1 MTSQVSLLLHTMLAS
16 KRLLPS
22 PYVCT
27 SCTRRI
33 TTRNVRATRD
43 GAALQPLRSY
53 NSSTA
58 IAPASLRTIWKP
70 ATTLPLVQRHAYSIA
85 VPPRKGLR
93 IAIIGSGPA
102 GFYTAHRLLQKV
114 SDAAIDM
121 YEQLPVPYGL
131 VRFGVAPDHPEVKNC
146 QDTFEEV
153 AQSPRFNYI
162 GNVRVGHDIEL
173 TKLKPHYDAML
184 FSYGADEDRRL
195 GIPGEDLEG
204 VLSARAFVGWYNG
217 LPQFQGLKPDL
228 LSGEHAV
235 VVGQGN
241 VALDVAR
248 ILLAPLDH
256 LRKTDIT
263 EQAIQALSESKVK
276 HVKVVG
282 RRGPLQV
289 AFTVKEAREL
299 MKIPSVAF
307 HGIDRSFYPD
317 DIKKLPRVQR
327 RTAEVLLKGST
338 ATPDDVERSW
348 ALDFLRAPSSMN
360 AEQGSNHLS
369 SVTFKKQ
376 HFVPGADP
384 LEPSARVQPTEEDV
398 TVPASLAFRSVGYK
412 STAIPGLSDLGV
424 PFDSKLGIIP
434 NDIHGRVITPDAG
447 PGSLTAGHV
456 AGLYCAGWV
465 KRGPTGVIASTMQDA
480 FTSADVIAQD
490 WENEVPFLNDVSGD
504 NRSTHLG
511 WDGVKSEVEARG
523 VRSLSWA
530 DWKRIDAAERARG
543 QTKGKEREKFAS
555 VEEMLKAL
563 DA

>member
-1 MTSQVSLLLHTMLAS
+1 MWGAGD
-16 KRLLPS
+16 
-22 PYVCT
+22 
-27 SCTRRI
+27 I
-33 TTRNVRATRD
+33 RALVECMSRD
-43 GAALQPLRSY
+43 GIVQPRGY
-53 NSSTA
+53 R
-58 IAPASLRTIWKP
+58 SLRPLKATSNP
-70 ATTLPLVQRHAYSIA
+70 ATKFLSTQRNAYSTA

-102 GFYTAHRLLQKV
+102 GFYTAHRLLHKV
-114 SDAAIDM
+114 QDAVIDM

-173 TKLKPHYDAML
+173 ARMKPHYDAML

-195 GIPGEDLEG
+195 GIPGEDLKG
-204 VLSARAFVGWYNG
+204 IFSARAFVGWYNG
-217 LPQFQGLKPDL
+217 LPQFQNLQPDL
-228 LSGEHAV
+228 QSGEHAV

-263 EQAIQALSESKVK
+263 EQAIQTLSESKIK
-276 HVKVVG
+276 HIRVVG

-307 HGIDRSFYPD
+307 HPIDRSFYPAE
-317 DIKKLPRVQR
+317 IKKLPRVQK

-338 ATPDDVERSW
+338 ATPEEVDRSW
-348 ALDFLRAPSSMN
+348 TLDFLRAPASMN
-360 AEQGSNHLS
+360 ADEGSSHLS
-369 SVTFKKQ
+369 SMTFRKQ
-376 HFVPGADP
+376 QFLPDADP
-384 LEPSARVQPTEEDV
+384 IDPSARVQATEEEI

-412 STAIPGLSDLGV
+412 STAIPGLSDLSV

-434 NDIHGRVITPDAG
+434 NDIHGRVVSPDLG
-447 PGSLTAGHV
+447 PGNLTAGHLP
-456 AGLYCAGWV
+456 GLYCAGWV

-490 WENEVPFLNDVSGD
+490 WENDAKFLNDAQGED
-504 NRSTHLG
+504 KSTHLG
-511 WDGVKSEVEARG
+511 WDGVKPEVEAKG
-523 VRSLSWA
+523 VRPLNWA
-530 DWKRIDAAERARG
+530 DWKRIDEAERARG
-543 QTKGKEREKFAS
+543 KAKGKEREKFAS
-555 VEEMLKAL
+555 VAEMLKAL

>member
-1 MTSQVSLLLHTMLAS
+1 MISS

-22 PYVCT
+22 PYVCA

-33 TTRNVRATRD
+33 VAPTTRAT
-43 GAALQPLRSY
+43 GENGVAQLRSY
-53 NSSTA
+53 SSIRARPTRSLSNTLESRRTLPPHHCNAYSTA
-58 IAPASLRTIWKP
+58 
-70 ATTLPLVQRHAYSIA
+70 LPS
-85 VPPRKGLR
+85 RKGLR
-93 IAIIGSGPA
+93 LAIIGSGPA

-114 SDAAIDM
+114 QDAVIDM

-153 AQSPRFNYI
+153 ARSPRFNYI

-173 TKLKPHYDAML
+173 AKLKPHYDAML

-204 VLSARAFVGWYNG
+204 VFSARAFVGWYNG
-217 LPQFQGLKPDL
+217 LPQFQNLKPDL
-228 LSGEHAV
+228 QSGEHAV

-256 LRKTDIT
+256 LSKTDIT
-263 EQAIQALSESKVK
+263 EQAIQTLSESKIK
-276 HVKVVG
+276 HVRVVG

-307 HGIDRSFYPD
+307 HGIDRSFYPSE
-317 DIKKLPRVQR
+317 IKKLPRVQKR
-327 RTAEVLLKGST
+327 IAEVLFKGST
-338 ATPDDVERSW
+338 ATPDEVDRSW

-360 AEQGSNHLS
+360 PEEGSNHLS
-369 SVTFKKQ
+369 SMTFRKQ
-376 HFVPGADP
+376 EFVPGADP
-384 LEPSARVQPTEEDV
+384 LDSSARVQPIQDEV

-412 STAIPGLSDLGV
+412 STSLPGLSDLGV

-434 NDIHGRVITPDAG
+434 NDVHGRVISPDAG

-480 FTSADVIAQD
+480 FTSADVLAHD
-490 WENEVPFLNDVSGD
+490 WENNVPFLNNAHGD
-504 NRSTHLG
+504 NEGTQLG
-511 WDGVKSEVEARG
+511 WDGVKAEVEARG
-523 VRSLSWA
+523 VRPLSWA
-530 DWKRIDAAERARG
+530 DWKRIDEAERSRG
-543 QTKGKEREKFAS
+543 QKKGKEREKFSS
-555 VEEMLKAL
+555 VAEMLEAL

>member
-1 MTSQVSLLLHTMLAS
+1 MMYTKRMLP
-16 KRLLPS
+16 LPF
-22 PYVCT
+22 VCV
-27 SCTRRI
+27 SCTRR
-33 TTRNVRATRD
+33 
-43 GAALQPLRSY
+43 LR
-53 NSSTA
+53 
-58 IAPASLRTIWKP
+58 
-70 ATTLPLVQRHAYSIA
+70 V
-85 VPPRKGLR
+85 
-93 IAIIGSGPA
+93 AIIGSGPA

-114 SDAAIDM
+114 QDAVIDM

-173 TKLKPHYDAML
+173 AKLKPHYDAML

-195 GIPGEDLEG
+195 GVSGEDLDG
-204 VLSARAFVGWYNG
+204 VFSARAFVGWYNG
-217 LPQFQGLKPDL
+217 LPQFQNLKPGL
-228 LSGEHAV
+228 QSGEHAV

-263 EQAIQALSESKVK
+263 EQAIQTLSESKIK
-276 HVKVVG
+276 HVRVVG

-307 HGIDRSFYPD
+307 HDIDRSFYPPE
-317 DIKKLPRVQR
+317 IKKLPRVQK
-327 RTAEVLLKGST
+327 RTAEVLLKGSI
-338 ATPDDVERSW
+338 ATPDEVDRSW
-348 ALDFLRAPSSMN
+348 ALDFLRAPVSMN
-360 AEQGSNHLS
+360 AGEGLTHIS
-369 SVTFKKQ
+369 SMTFRKQ
-376 HFVPGADP
+376 QFVPGADP
-384 LEPSARVQPTEEDV
+384 LDPSARVQPTEDDV
-398 TVPASLAFRSVGYK
+398 TIPASLAFRSVGYK
-412 STAIPGLSDLGV
+412 STSLPGLSDLGI

-434 NDIHGRVITPDAG
+434 NDVHGRIISPDEG
-447 PGSLTAGHV
+447 PGSLTAGHL

-480 FTSADVIAQD
+480 FTSADVIAHD
-490 WENEVPFLNDVSGD
+490 WENNVRFLNGTLEGSKSI
-504 NRSTHLG
+504 RRG
-511 WDGVKSEVEARG
+511 WDGVRAEVEARG
-523 VRSLSWA
+523 VRPLSWA
-530 DWKRIDAAERARG
+530 DWKRIDQAERLCG
-543 QTKGKEREKFAS
+543 EKKGKVREKFAS
-555 VEEMLKAL
+555 VEDMLKAL

>member
-1 MTSQVSLLLHTMLAS
+1 MITT
-16 KRLLPS
+16 KRVLPS
-22 PYVCT
+22 PYVCA
-27 SCTRRI
+27 SCTKRIAAQTSRLTRRDG
-33 TTRNVRATRD
+33 TAQPRGYRSFTANSLRPLRATSNS
-43 GAALQPLRSY
+43 ATKLLSTQRS
-53 NSSTA
+53 
-58 IAPASLRTIWKP
+58 
-70 ATTLPLVQRHAYSIA
+70 AYSAA

-102 GFYTAHRLLQKV
+102 GFYTAHRLLHKV
-114 SDAAIDM
+114 QDAVIDM

-153 AQSPRFNYI
+153 AQSPRFTYI

-173 TKLKPHYDAML
+173 SKMKPHYDAML

-195 GIPGEDLEG
+195 GIPGEGLKG
-204 VLSARAFVGWYNG
+204 VFSARAFVGWYNG
-217 LPQFQGLKPDL
+217 LPQFQNLLPDL
-228 LSGEHAV
+228 QSGEHAV

-263 EQAIQALSESKVK
+263 EQAIQTLSESKIK
-276 HVKVVG
+276 HVRVVG

-307 HGIDRSFYPD
+307 HPLDRSFYPAE
-317 DIKKLPRVQR
+317 IKKLPRVQK

-338 ATPDDVERSW
+338 ATPEDVERSW
-348 ALDFLRAPSSMN
+348 TLDFLRAPVSMN
-360 AEQGSNHLS
+360 AEEGSNHLS
-369 SVTFKKQ
+369 SMTFRKQ
-376 HFVPGADP
+376 QFLPDADP
-384 LEPSARVQPTEEDV
+384 LNPSARVQATDEDA

-434 NDIHGRVITPDAG
+434 NDIHGRIVSPDLG
-447 PGSLTAGHV
+447 PGNLTAGHLP
-456 AGLYCAGWV
+456 GLYCAGWV

-480 FTSADVIAQD
+480 FTSADVIAHD
-490 WENEVPFLNDVSGD
+490 WENNAKFLNDAQGED
-504 NRSTHLG
+504 KSTHLG
-511 WDGVKSEVEARG
+511 WNGVKAEVEAKG
-523 VRSLSWA
+523 VRPLSWD
-530 DWKRIDAAERARG
+530 DWKRIDEEERARG
-543 QTKGKEREKFAS
+543 KAKGKEREKFTS
-555 VEEMLKAL
+555 VDEMLKAL
-563 DA
+563 DS

>member
-1 MTSQVSLLLHTMLAS
+1 MTSQVSLSLHTMLAP

-27 SCTRRI
+27 RCSRI
-33 TTRNVRATRD
+33 TSRNVRATREC
-43 GAALQPLRSY
+43 AVLQPLRSY

-58 IAPASLRTIWKP
+58 TALASLRTTRKP
-70 ATTLPLVQRHAYSIA
+70 ATTLPFIQRHASSIA

-114 SDAAIDM
+114 PDAVIDM

-162 GNVRVGHDIEL
+162 GNIRVGHDIEL
-173 TKLKPHYDAML
+173 AKLKPHYDAML

-235 VVGQGN
+235 IVGQGN

-276 HVKVVG
+276 HVRVVG

-289 AFTVKEAREL
+289 SPCFTFQFHVLISTRL
-299 MKIPSVAF
+299 PSQ
-307 HGIDRSFYPD
+307 S
-317 DIKKLPRVQR
+317 KKL
-327 RTAEVLLKGST
+327 
-338 ATPDDVERSW
+338 
-348 ALDFLRAPSSMN
+348 
-360 AEQGSNHLS
+360 
-369 SVTFKKQ
+369 
-376 HFVPGADP
+376 
-384 LEPSARVQPTEEDV
+384 
-398 TVPASLAFRSVGYK
+398 AS
-412 STAIPGLSDLGV
+412 
-424 PFDSKLGIIP
+424 
-434 NDIHGRVITPDAG
+434 
-447 PGSLTAGHV
+447 
-456 AGLYCAGWV
+456 
-465 KRGPTGVIASTMQDA
+465 
-480 FTSADVIAQD
+480 
-490 WENEVPFLNDVSGD
+490 
-504 NRSTHLG
+504 
-511 WDGVKSEVEARG
+511 
-523 VRSLSWA
+523 
-530 DWKRIDAAERARG
+530 
-543 QTKGKEREKFAS
+543 
-555 VEEMLKAL
+555 
-563 DA
+563 

>member
-1 MTSQVSLLLHTMLAS
+1 M
-16 KRLLPS
+16 KRLLPP
-22 PYVCT
+22 PYVCI

-33 TTRNVRATRD
+33 TARSACATRD
-43 GAALQPLRSY
+43 NGSPQPSRSY
-53 NSSTA
+53 SSVAAT
-58 IAPASLRTIWKP
+58 PSRPLKTTTKL
-70 ATTLPLVQRHAYSIA
+70 ATTLLPAPHNAYSTA

-102 GFYTAHRLLQKV
+102 GFYTAHRLLHKV
-114 SDAAIDM
+114 QDAVIDM

-162 GNVRVGHDIEL
+162 GNVRVGHHIEL
-173 TKLKPHYDAML
+173 AKLKPHYDAML

-204 VLSARAFVGWYNG
+204 VFSARAFVGWYNG
-217 LPQFQGLKPDL
+217 LPQFHNLKPDL
-228 LSGEHAV
+228 QSGEHAV

-256 LRKTDIT
+256 LKKTDIT
-263 EQAIQALSESKVK
+263 EQAIQALSESKIK
-276 HVKVVG
+276 HVRVVG

-299 MKIPSVAF
+299 MKIPSIAF
-307 HGIDRSFYPD
+307 HDIDRSFYPIE
-317 DIKKLPRVQR
+317 IKKLPRVQK

-338 ATPDDVERSW
+338 ATPEEVERSW
-348 ALDFLRAPSSMN
+348 TLDFLRAPTSMN

-369 SVTFKKQ
+369 SMTFRKQ
-376 HFVPGADP
+376 QFVPDADP
-384 LEPSARVQPTEEDV
+384 LDPSARVQPTEDDI

-412 STAIPGLSDLGV
+412 STALRGLSDLGV

-434 NDIHGRVITPDAG
+434 NDVHGRVISPDAG
-447 PGSLTAGHV
+447 PGSLTAGHIS
-456 AGLYCAGWV
+456 GLYCAGWV

-480 FTSADVIAQD
+480 FTSADVIAYD
-490 WENEVPFLNDVSGD
+490 WENNAKFLNDAHGED
-504 NRSTHLG
+504 KSTHLG
-511 WDGVKSEVEARG
+511 WDGVKAEVEAKG
-523 VRSLSWA
+523 VRPLSWN
-530 DWKRIDAAERARG
+530 DWKRIDEAERARG
-543 QTKGKEREKFAS
+543 REKGKKREKFAS
-555 VEEMLKAL
+555 VAEMLQVL